1 MSGTPS
7 AGPEATG
14 DRDPRTLEDKGRD
27 LPGAGRLGMIL
38 LLASLGMLFAA
49 SLAGYLVVR
58 LESEAWPPAGM
69 PPLPKVLWLSTGLLL
84 LSSLTVH
91 LARRASRD
99 GRRGALQGW
108 LLATA
113 LLALLFL
120 AFQGLGWYR
129 LAAAQAPPGA
139 NLWAFTFYM
148 LTGLHALH
156 VIGGLLPLGIVTG
169 LSLAGVSGPARAGG
183 VASLALYWHFLDV
196 VWLILFAVLYLTG

>member
-1 MSGTPS
+1 
-7 AGPEATG
+7 
-14 DRDPRTLEDKGRD
+14 
-27 LPGAGRLGMIL
+27 
-38 LLASLGMLFAA
+38 MLFAA

-58 LESEAWPPAGM
+58 LNSEAWPPPGM
-69 PPLPKVLWLSTGLLL
+69 PPLPGILWLSTGLLL

-91 LARRASRD
+91 LAVRAARA
-99 GRRGALQGW
+99 GRPGGIQAW
-108 LLATA
+108 LLVTA

-129 LAAAQAPPGA
+129 LSAARAPPGA

-156 VIGGLLPLGIVTG
+156 LIGGLLPLGIVTG
-169 LSLAGVSGPARAGG
+169 LSLAGRYGPDRAGG
-183 VASLALYWHFLDV
+183 VTSVALYWHFLDV